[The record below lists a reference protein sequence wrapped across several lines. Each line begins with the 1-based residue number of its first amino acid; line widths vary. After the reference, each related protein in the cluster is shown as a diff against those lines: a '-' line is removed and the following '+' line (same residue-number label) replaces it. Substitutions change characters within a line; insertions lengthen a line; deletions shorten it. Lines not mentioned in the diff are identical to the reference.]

1 MINVKLPHFLTIR
14 SHVRVQV
21 FLSVERPS
29 FILIHLDFQEACNL
43 VAKASG
49 EGRASPLVLS
59 GTSAGVNVGVA
70 GAGGVNPYEPWEM
83 TPREREVA
91 SKYLKVV

>member
-1 MINVKLPHFLTIR
+1 MIFI
-14 SHVRVQV
+14 HV
-21 FLSVERPS
+21 
-29 FILIHLDFQEACNL
+29 DFQEACNL

-59 GTSAGVNVGVA
+59 GTSAGVNMVA
-70 GAGGVNPYEPWEM
+70 SGAGGVNPYEPWEM

-91 SKYLKVV
+91 SKYLQVV

>member
-1 MINVKLPHFLTIR
+1 M
-14 SHVRVQV
+14 
-21 FLSVERPS
+21 
-29 FILIHLDFQEACNL
+29 
-43 VAKASG
+43 AKASG

-91 SKYLKVV
+91 SKYLKVECSFSTPTKTSQYSQVSTKSTVNVVKNHPNPSQYALFLRYY

>member
-1 MINVKLPHFLTIR
+1 M
-14 SHVRVQV
+14 
-21 FLSVERPS
+21 
-29 FILIHLDFQEACNL
+29 
-43 VAKASG
+43 AKASG

-59 GTSAGVNVGVA
+59 GTSTGVNIGVT